1 MVSFGGLSVSRV
13 RPRAIAEDDHDQPRS
28 RCSSTVV
35 LEWGPG
41 SIQHAVFMRLCEAEN
56 TKIFFFPPRAVRA
69 CRSIN
74 RVRSHRLDP
83 SAMKQSSVCVCVTRL
98 TSAQR
103 EANHARAWQT
113 ETIRS

>member
-1 MVSFGGLSVSRV
+1 
-13 RPRAIAEDDHDQPRS
+13 
-28 RCSSTVV
+28 
-35 LEWGPG
+35 
-41 SIQHAVFMRLCEAEN
+41 MRLCEAEN

-103 EANHARAWQT
+103 EANHARAIARGKQKPFVR
-113 ETIRS
+113 EKLCLPILGSGELP